1 MADNEEEQDDD
12 DDNWT
17 VESTVSAMTDDGSVH
32 TVMDTSVGT
41 TPISLSSA
49 AASSPSVSPRPQDIE
64 IVIPARKFKIRKN
77 QALLL
82 GFAADVVEK
91 ITSGLDQDAVVEMVK
106 RRIKDENQFALGNKF
121 LDVMTAGGWPDM
133 QPIDDKEEDDFL
145 SDMQSLSV
153 SIFDNIDYEY

>member
-1 MADNEEEQDDD
+1 
-12 DDNWT
+12 
-17 VESTVSAMTDDGSVH
+17 MTDDGSVH
-32 TVMDTSVGT
+32 TMMDTSVGT
-41 TPISLSSA
+41 TPISLGTA
-49 AASSPSVSPRPQDIE
+49 TASSPSVSPRPRDIE
-64 IVIPARKFKIRKN
+64 IVIPARKFKIKKY

-145 SDMQSLSV
+145 RDMQSLDV
-153 SIFDNIDYEY
+153 SNFEYIDFEY